1 MADLFK
7 AISGGLAR
15 FVFAWMVPSV
25 IALGLFSIYVLPGI
39 EGASAVS
46 PVIAA
51 GSESVLTAGILF
63 AFFVLTTSVLFAYAS
78 LPIYQVLEGY
88 LLPGPLAKRLRRR
101 HLRRFYRLQALE
113 RRFHVTHQLPSGVST
128 DDFRLLY
135 PRDAASVRP
144 TRLGNALTAMEH
156 WSATRYQLDSQVMW
170 YELQAVSNPNIRQDV
185 DQGRA
190 PVDFF
195 ISFIAHMALLA
206 VVALPVGIFTEQPS
220 AIVVGVLA
228 GASLPLSYRLA
239 VRNMVDWSQS
249 VKAMVNIGRVP
260 LASALG
266 LQLPDTL
273 DEERDMWS
281 AHYHVIELA
290 NDAHLEAYDSF
301 RLPEP
306 QAPPGLGVFKR
317 LLNRSV
323 G

>member
-1 MADLFK
+1 MTELFK

-15 FVFAWMVPSV
+15 FVFAWMTPSV
-25 IALGLFSIYVLPGI
+25 IALGLFAIYVLPGI
-39 EGASAVS
+39 EDGSAVR
-46 PVIAA
+46 PVLSA
-51 GSESVLTAGILF
+51 GSDSVLTAGILF

-88 LLPGPLAKRLRRR
+88 LIPRPLANRLRRR
-101 HLRRFYRLQALE
+101 HLRRFHRLQVIE
-113 RRFHVTHQLPSGVST
+113 RRFRVTNQLPPGVST
-128 DDFRLLY
+128 DDFRLNY

-170 YELQAVSNPNIRQDV
+170 YELQAISNPNVRQDV

-206 VVALPVGIFTEQPS
+206 VVALPVGLFTSQRS
-220 AIVVGVLA
+220 ALVVGALA
-228 GASLPLSYRLA
+228 VASLPLSYRLA

-249 VKAMVNIGRVP
+249 VKAMVNVGRAP
-260 LASALG
+260 LALALN
-266 LQLPDTL
+266 LRLPSTL
-273 DEERDMWS
+273 DEEREMWS

-290 NDAHLEAYDSF
+290 NEAHLEAYDSF

-306 QAPPGLGVFKR
+306 PAPRQPSPFRRILARCFG
-317 LLNRSV
+317 
-323 G
+323 